1 MQLENLDR
9 MHEGVMWE
17 PKSKYLQ
24 VDWER
29 RPEFGYHW
37 TTSELTISSPL
48 LFSILNAMQSKTQTL
63 NSEVKA
69 PGEALSFSL
78 KEQCVQSSVEI
89 SHLLTPLF
97 CSLTPQTLG
106 SLMVAA
112 VTAGVTGTSR
122 GLKLWVKGTSPTSRI
137 VIPKGWSKPLLFL
150 FSFLSCLL
158 VPDTSSQGNVW
169 HNNF

>member
-1 MQLENLDR
+1 MRELCESRKVNIYRLTGKEDQNLDII
-9 MHEGVMWE
+9 E
-17 PKSKYLQ
+17 PLVNLPFLLLCYSLSWMQCNLKPK
-24 VDWER
+24 
-29 RPEFGYHW
+29 HW
-37 TTSELTISSPL
+37 TARSNLQEKPSHSHSRSSV
-48 LFSILNAMQSKTQTL
+48 FR
-63 NSEVKA
+63 E
-69 PGEALSFSL
+69 
-78 KEQCVQSSVEI
+78 SVEI

-122 GLKLWVKGTSPTSRI
+122 GLKLWVKGTSPTGRI

-158 VPDTSSQGNVW
+158 VPDTSSQGSVW